1 MKEQKPSKQKLKK
14 RTAKT
19 KQSKMSSDTAVVE
32 TAESTKKNTSLRL
45 EKKTLKALK
54 IIAIEKETSLQA
66 LVESLIE
73 NYIKK
78 HNSTP
83 N

>member
-14 RTAKT
+14 RITKT
-19 KQSKMSSDTAVVE
+19 KQSKVSSETAVVE
-32 TAESTKKNTSLRL
+32 TAESSKKNTSLRL

-66 LVESLIE
+66 LVEGLIE

-78 HNSTP
+78 HNSTL